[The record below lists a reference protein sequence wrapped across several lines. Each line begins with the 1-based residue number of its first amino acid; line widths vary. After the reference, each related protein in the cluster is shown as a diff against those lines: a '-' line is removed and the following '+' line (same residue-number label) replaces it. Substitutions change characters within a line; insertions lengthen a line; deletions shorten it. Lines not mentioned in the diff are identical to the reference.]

1 MRRRLVGELGPDL
14 NEIGA
19 SVVAEERDEEEDK

>member
-1 MRRRLVGELGPDL
+1 MRRRLVGELGLDL
-14 NEIGA
+14 SEIGA